1 MSDSHV
7 EGDTRYLFRRDKTW
21 WVKVAVPRTLRDEL
35 GYDLRR
41 SLHTHD
47 LDAAR
52 ETRWEVVEEFRSEIE
67 KVRTSKNGG
76 EAGEKKT
83 SVSGNGKSSS
93 GPLTM
98 DQHIVEIVSD
108 SGEGAQKC

>member
-1 MSDSHV
+1 MSDTHV
-7 EGDTRYLFRRDKTW
+7 EGDTRYLFKRDKTW

-52 ETRWEVVEEFRSEIE
+52 ESRWDVIEEFRSEIE
-67 KVRTSKNGG
+67 KVKAGKDGDDNGDSHKNAEVRRGLQ
-76 EAGEKKT
+76 
-83 SVSGNGKSSS
+83 
-93 GPLTM
+93 PLVDLATVVRCVVLGI
-98 DQHIVEIVSD
+98 DLSIQYV
-108 SGEGAQKC
+108 

>member
-7 EGDTRYLFRRDKTW
+7 EGDTRYLFKRDKTW

-47 LDAAR
+47 RNALGR
-52 ETRWEVVEEFRSEIE
+52 HRRVPQRN
-67 KVRTSKNGG
+67 R
-76 EAGEKKT
+76 
-83 SVSGNGKSSS
+83 
-93 GPLTM
+93 
-98 DQHIVEIVSD
+98 
-108 SGEGAQKC
+108 

>member
-7 EGDTRYLFRRDKTW
+7 EGDTRYLFKRDKTW

-41 SLHTHD
+41 SLQTHD

-52 ETRWEVVEEFRSEIE
+52 TRTLDDRAGDRVLGCRCRAGDEVEVAI
-67 KVRTSKNGG
+67 TI
-76 EAGEKKT
+76 
-83 SVSGNGKSSS
+83 
-93 GPLTM
+93 
-98 DQHIVEIVSD
+98 HIPESH
-108 SGEGAQKC
+108 